1 MEDFVSKALEKIEGG
16 LSSVKDRYGK
26 VVARPVADA
35 LISFCRQQEEFAQA
49 VAQSD
54 KGFADCVAHVV
65 KDVGQALSD
74 IDAYRKA
81 VEFWF
86 PGAVVDMVL
95 TIRMSE
101 YEEPAPETATET
113 VPDVLPE
120 VPEKRE
126 GSKIQTTGELN
137 FSLLDLL

>member
-1 MEDFVSKALEKIEGG
+1 MEDFVAKAVEKIEGG
-16 LSSVKDRYGK
+16 IDAVKGKKESVVK
-26 VVARPVADA
+26 RPVADA

-49 VAQSD
+49 VVQSD
-54 KGFADCVAHVV
+54 KTIADCVAHVV
-65 KDVGQALSD
+65 KGCGNALSD
-74 IDAYRKA
+74 IEAYRKA
-81 VEFWF
+81 VGFWF

-95 TIRMSE
+95 SIRMSE

>member
-1 MEDFVSKALEKIEGG
+1 MEDFVSKAIEKIEGG
-16 LSSVKDRYGK
+16 LSSVKGQK
-26 VVARPVADA
+26 ESVVKRPVADA

-49 VAQSD
+49 VVQSE
-54 KGFADCVAHVV
+54 KTFADCVAHVV
-65 KDVGQALSD
+65 KGCGSALSD
-74 IDAYRKA
+74 IEAYRKA

-101 YEEPAPETATET
+101 YEEPAKEAVPEA
-113 VPDVLPE
+113 LPE

-126 GSKIQTTGELN
+126 VSKSQTTGDLS
-137 FSLLDLL
+137 FSLFDLL

>member
-1 MEDFVSKALEKIEGG
+1 MEDFVAKAVEKIEGG
-16 LSSVKDRYGK
+16 VSSVKDRYGK

-35 LISFCRQQEEFAQA
+35 LISFCRQQGEFAQA
-49 VAQSD
+49 VVQSD
-54 KGFADCVAHVV
+54 EGFADCIAHVV
-65 KDVGQALSD
+65 KGIGQSLSD

-81 VEFWF
+81 VGFWF

-95 TIRMSE
+95 TLRMSG
-101 YEEPAPETATET
+101 YEEAVPET
-113 VPDVLPE
+113 VPDVLPD

-126 GSKIQTTGELN
+126 GSKNQTAGDLS

>member
-1 MEDFVSKALEKIEGG
+1 MEDFVAKAVEKIEGG
-16 LSSVKDRYGK
+16 VSSVKDRYGK

-35 LISFCRQQEEFAQA
+35 LISFCRQQGEFAQA
-49 VAQSD
+49 VVQSD
-54 KGFADCVAHVV
+54 KGFADCIAHVV
-65 KDVGQALSD
+65 KGVGPSLSD
-74 IDAYRKA
+74 VDAYRKA
-81 VEFWF
+81 VGFWF

-101 YEEPAPETATET
+101 HEEA
-113 VPDVLPE
+113 VPDVLPD

-126 GSKIQTTGELN
+126 VSKNQTAGDLS

>member
-1 MEDFVSKALEKIEGG
+1 MEDFVSKAVEKIEGG

-49 VAQSD
+49 VVQSEE
-54 KGFADCVAHVV
+54 GFADCVAHVV
-65 KDVGQALSD
+65 KGVGESLSD
-74 IDAYRKA
+74 IAAYRKA

-101 YEEPAPETATET
+101 FDEPVKENVPE
-113 VPDVLPE
+113 VLPD

-126 GSKIQTTGELN
+126 VSKKQTAGDLS